1 MKKGKSNKPKI
12 KAKPSEIKKTPDD
25 EYTKEEI
32 EKLDYFHD
40 QTEHRFDD
48 DEVYDLMLKYKDDDE
63 AILNELNEQLKEK
76 KRGAEFD
83 WQAIGKSN
91 LKYIFILFFY
101 K

>member
-1 MKKGKSNKPKI
+1 M
-12 KAKPSEIKKTPDD
+12 
-25 EYTKEEI
+25 
-32 EKLDYFHD
+32 DYFHD

-83 WQAIGKSN
+83 WQAVGKS
-91 LKYIFILFFY
+91 K
-101 K
+101 